1 MQLPSKPQK
10 WRELNNDI
18 TVAGMPV
25 FDVMLAVIV
34 TLIGTTL
41 PFSFGY
47 LYGFE
52 TAVYF
57 GSSLLMTM
65 TLALRRTHPMLMLAL
80 MTLSGFL
87 QLIFFSGPLVAIIAV
102 PIACY
107 SIARWV
113 TGREARYIIYIG
125 LTASILGPARW
136 VLVGGYNS
144 GSIIFGVVFLSLSC
158 AAAVVVPYL
167 IGRRVLENNLANQDR
182 AWASQA
188 VAESELARRE
198 QAERFT
204 EARVRSEIARELH
217 DIVAHSLS
225 VIIVQADGG
234 KAMLGKNKLAETD
247 AALNTISE
255 TGREAL
261 TEMRRIVGVLR
272 DGTEAN
278 AEFVPNPGLGD
289 IPAMVAKAGERVE
302 LITSGNPPVVP
313 ATLALTVYR
322 IVQEGVTNFLKH
334 AGPDARAQVRITYGS
349 RIIEVLVADNGHGSK
364 ANSDGMGNGQRGMY
378 ERVSAMGGVL
388 RTGPGLGGG
397 YLVQAVLPVPE
408 DPYVR

>member
-1 MQLPSKPQK
+1 MQAPQK
-10 WRELNNDI
+10 PHRWREINSDI
-18 TVAGMPV
+18 TFAGMPV
-25 FDVMLAVIV
+25 FDVVLAVIV
-34 TLIGTTL
+34 TLIGASL
-41 PFSFGY
+41 PFSYGY
-47 LYGFE
+47 YYGVEVFLPLF
-52 TAVYF
+52 T
-57 GSSLLMTM
+57 SLMM
-65 TLALRRTHPMLMLAL
+65 TLSIALRRTHPMLMLAL

-87 QLIFFSGPLVAIIAV
+87 QLAFFSAPLGAIIAV

-113 TGREARYIIYIG
+113 VGREARYVLYIG
-125 LTASILGPARW
+125 LTASVLGPVRW
-136 VLVGGYNS
+136 VMDGGYSS
-144 GSIIFGVVFLSLSC
+144 GSELFGVVFLGMSC

-167 IGRRVLENNLANQDR
+167 IGRRVLESNLANQDR
-182 AWASQA
+182 VLASQA
-188 VAESELARRE
+188 VAESEQARRE

-234 KAMLGKNKLAETD
+234 KAMLGKNNLAATD
-247 AALNTISE
+247 TALSTISE

-272 DGTEAN
+272 DGSEGN
-278 AEFVPNPGLGD
+278 AEFVPNPGLDD
-289 IPAMVAKAGERVE
+289 IPGMVAKAGERIE
-302 LITSGNPPVVP
+302 LIITGNPPVVP

-322 IVQEGVTNFLKH
+322 VVQEGVTNFLKH

-349 RIIEVLVADNGHGSK
+349 RIIEVLVADNGQGAK

-397 YLVQAVLPVPE
+397 YLVQAVLPVSE
-408 DPYVR
+408 DPYER